1 MPVVVVTAA
10 IGAGTTAVSK
20 ILFKLRDVPDDEA
33 QEVRELLERNEI
45 EYYETLGGNWGVSLP
60 ALWLKKDAQQKRARE
75 LLDAYQRDRAGRA
88 REEYERFRLS
98 RDPSA
103 RRTNFAE
110 SPIRF
115 VAHLGLIVLVLFL
128 SLRFFLSFQ

>member
-1 MPVVVVTAA
+1 M
-10 IGAGTTAVSK
+10 SK

-45 EYYETLGGNWGVSLP
+45 EYYETLGGNWGISLP
-60 ALWLKKDAQQKRARE
+60 ALWLKKEAQQNRARE

-88 REEYERFRLS
+88 REEYERSRL
-98 RDPSA
+98 RGNPSA

-110 SPIRF
+110 SPLRF
-115 VAHLGLIVLVLFL
+115 SAYLGLIALVLFL
-128 SLRFFLSFQ
+128 SLGFFLSFQ

>member
-1 MPVVVVTAA
+1 MPLVLVTAA
-10 IGAGTTAVSK
+10 IGAEATAVSK
-20 ILFKLRDVPDDEA
+20 ILFKLRDVPNDEA

-45 EYYETLGGNWGVSLP
+45 EYYETLGGNWGISLP
-60 ALWLKKDAQQKRARE
+60 ALWLKKDAQQSRARE

-88 REEYERFRLS
+88 REEYERSRLG
-98 RDPSA
+98 RDPTA

-128 SLRFFLSFQ
+128 SLRFFLSFL

>member
-1 MPVVVVTAA
+1 M
-10 IGAGTTAVSK
+10 SK

-45 EYYETLGGNWGVSLP
+45 EYYETLGGNWGISLP
-60 ALWLKKDAQQKRARE
+60 ALWLKKEAQQNRARE

-88 REEYERFRLS
+88 REEYERSRLRGNS
-98 RDPSA
+98 SA

-110 SPIRF
+110 SPLRF
-115 VAHLGLIVLVLFL
+115 SAYLGLIALVLFL
-128 SLRFFLSFQ
+128 SLGFFLSFQ